1 MCVCVCVC
9 VSVCV
14 CVCVCVYVLIVIVIV
29 NSKFLKRHSKPMR
42 RALAYSRPLHQ
53 IRGVYQ
59 RIVRERHRSGCHMVR
74 GCVKSEGGCVKS
86 DGCVYCVCTRVR
98 ARICHTVFACLVVY
112 TIMSGRL
119 TVTLLINSACP
130 TGLTN
135 FRHYLTLATAVTN
148 I

>member
-86 DGCVYCVCTRVR
+86 DGCVYCVCACVCVRVCAR
-98 ARICHTVFACLVVY
+98 ASAIQCLHV
-112 TIMSGRL
+112 
-119 TVTLLINSACP
+119 
-130 TGLTN
+130 
-135 FRHYLTLATAVTN
+135 
-148 I
+148 